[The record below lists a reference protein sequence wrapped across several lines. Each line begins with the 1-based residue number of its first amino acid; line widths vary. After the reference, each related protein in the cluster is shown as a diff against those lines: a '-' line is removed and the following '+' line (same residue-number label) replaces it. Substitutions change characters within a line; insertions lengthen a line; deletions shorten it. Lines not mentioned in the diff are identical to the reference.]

1 MNRRSTWGLGK
12 GQILMKENLAPMQAS
27 LTTEETS
34 EWAVTP
40 LQLKGPDGFR
50 TIAEGKEAL
59 QGATYDAC
67 PGAAH

>member
-1 MNRRSTWGLGK
+1 
-12 GQILMKENLAPMQAS
+12 MKEKLAPMQAS